1 MSEVNSEARLESYRR
16 LLSLSQVLTSTLD
29 LLELLDLIVNAA
41 RDLTRTEATSI
52 LLLDAKTGDLYFEA
66 VTGSKSEEIKRVVVP
81 PNSLAGWVVREG
93 RVEIINDVSKDD
105 RFYAQSDVRTGF
117 QTRALIGVPM
127 KVKERVIGVLEAIN
141 PADGRPFSDE
151 DVELLTTLSAQA
163 AIAIENARL
172 FHQSD
177 LVSEMVH
184 ELRTP
189 LTSIV
194 AYSEL
199 LLRQEVPP
207 DMAREFVETIF
218 QEAQHLASMTNAF
231 LELSRLQSGRTR
243 FQMVPFAIAELI
255 DDVINLLRPQ
265 AEERGLTLHTN
276 LPDPLPR
283 VIGDR
288 ERLRQVLVNLASNA
302 VKYNKPNGEVWLELE
317 PLPDT
322 GLLRVNVRDTGR
334 GIPEKDLPHIFEKFY
349 RVADSEGYAQ
359 GTGLG
364 LNIVK
369 QLVEAHGSQ
378 MQVVSQVDVG
388 TAFSFTLKAAPVD

>member
-1 MSEVNSEARLESYRR
+1 MSSSTLEARVESYQR
-16 LLSLSQVLTSTLD
+16 LLSFSQVLTSTLD
-29 LLELLDLIVNAA
+29 LLALLDLIVNAA

-52 LLLDAKTGDLYFEA
+52 LLLDARTGELYFEA
-66 VTGSKSEEIKRVVVP
+66 VTGSKSDEIKRVVVP
-81 PNSLAGWVVREG
+81 PNSLAGWVAREG
-93 RVEIINDVSKDD
+93 RLQIINDVSKDE

-117 QTRALIGVPM
+117 QTRALIVVPM

-141 PADGRPFSDE
+141 PTDGQPFTDE

-243 FQMVPFAIAELI
+243 FQMVPLALPDLI
-255 DDVINLLRPQ
+255 GDVINLLRPQ
-265 AEERGLTLHTN
+265 AEERGLSLAAQQ
-276 LPDPLPR
+276 PDQLPR

-288 ERLRQVLVNLASNA
+288 ERIRQVLVNLTSNA
-302 VKYNKPNGEVWLELE
+302 IKYNKPDGEVWIEVT
-317 PLPDT
+317 PLPDAAQVR
-322 GLLRVNVRDTGR
+322 LSVRDTGR
-334 GIPEKDLPHIFEKFY
+334 GIPDKDLPHIFEKFY

-369 QLVEAHGSQ
+369 QLVEAHGSY
-378 MQVVSQVDVG
+378 VTVDSQVDAG
-388 TAFSFTLKAAPVD
+388 TTFSFTLKAVPDE

>member
-1 MSEVNSEARLESYRR
+1 MSVVDAEARLESYRR

-243 FQMVPFAIAELI
+243 FQMAPFAIAELI
-255 DDVINLLRPQ
+255 NDVINLLRPQ
-265 AEERGLTLHTN
+265 AEERGLTLHTT

-317 PLPDT
+317 PLPET
-322 GLLRVNVRDTGR
+322 SLLRVKVRDTGR

-349 RVADSEGYAQ
+349 RVADNEGYAQ

-378 MQVVSQVDVG
+378 MQVASQVDVG
-388 TAFSFTLKAAPVD
+388 TTFSFTLKAAPGD